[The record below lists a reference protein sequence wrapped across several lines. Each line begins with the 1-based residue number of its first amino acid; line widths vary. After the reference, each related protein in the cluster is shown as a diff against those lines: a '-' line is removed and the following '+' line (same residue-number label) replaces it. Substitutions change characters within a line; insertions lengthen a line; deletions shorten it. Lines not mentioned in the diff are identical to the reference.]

1 MFSKKKPGY
10 YWRLRKKI
18 IEKVHQGD
26 TVYLG
31 DYPEKARAHHTD
43 GVQGPAPNHH
53 RHKQIKITPK
63 GSGL

>member
-10 YWRLRKKI
+10 YWRLRRKI

-31 DYPEKARAHHTD
+31 DYPEKTRKYIIRMAFKD
-43 GVQGPAPNHH
+43 LP
-53 RHKQIKITPK
+53 QITVVLGKK
-63 GSGL
+63 K

>member
-31 DYPEKARAHHTD
+31 DYPEKARAYIIRIAFKD
-43 GVQGPAPNHH
+43 LP
-53 RHKQIKITPK
+53 QITIVINKSK
-63 GSGL
+63 

>member
-10 YWRLRKKI
+10 YWKLRRKL

-31 DYPEKARAHHTD
+31 DYPEKARAHIIRMAFKD
-43 GVQGPAPNHH
+43 LP
-53 RHKQIKITPK
+53 QINIVINKSK
-63 GSGL
+63 